1 MKVPKIIHQLWIGD
15 KPIPINAMNSVK
27 NMNTDFEYM
36 FWCEKTI
43 EEKLDI
49 PANYQRKIDE
59 HEEVWGKADL
69 YRWVILEKYGGVF
82 VDADMVSI
90 EPLDDFLLEKGFFSW
105 ENETA
110 RKNLCATSLQ
120 GYPPNHIIPQRAM
133 KWILENNIISQE
145 TGIPS
150 WQLVGPGLLSRVYH
164 TLPNKDIVNVFPHYY
179 FLPDHHTGSKYYG
192 HGKVYMTHEW
202 GSTKNTYNEINTMNI
217 PLHHTTPNNS
227 IDIYIPKTTIN
238 KQLKDVMKSIK
249 NMEGHFNI
257 NIHCENDLTKYIK
270 SMRNVYWKKQMP
282 ITLTEIMN
290 EEGSDKG
297 KGRHNYTIYYEKLF
311 QPIKNKINSF
321 CEIGLGTNN
330 PHIKS
335 TMGVNG
341 ISCASV
347 KGWERYF
354 PKAQIYGGDIDTNI
368 LINQNRIKCFH
379 IDMRS
384 KNSIKDFWK
393 NIPNKMDIILDDGLH
408 EFDANVLL
416 FENSFD
422 KFKYYYII
430 EDIGKIYFMIWN
442 LKLAE
447 WRKQFPNFDFE
458 FYINPIST
466 NDYDNNLI
474 IIKNKV
480 F

>member
-1 MKVPKIIHQLWIGD
+1 MEVPKIIHQLWIGD
-15 KPIPINAMNSVK
+15 KPIPINALNSVK
-27 NMNTDFEYM
+27 NMNHNFEYM
-36 FWCEKTI
+36 FWCETTI
-43 EEKLDI
+43 EEKLNI
-49 PANYQRKIDE
+49 PARYQRQIDA

-69 YRWVILEKYGGVF
+69 YRWIILEKYGGVF

-90 EPLDDFLLEKGFFSW
+90 QPIDDFLLSKAFFCW
-105 ENETA
+105 ENEKE

-120 GYPPNHIIPQRAM
+120 GYPPNHIIPQKAI
-133 KWILENNIISQE
+133 KWILENNIVSKE

-202 GSTKNTYNEINTMNI
+202 GSTHNTYNEINTMSI
-217 PLHHTTPNNS
+217 PHHHTPPNNS
-227 IDIYIPKTTIN
+227 IDIHIPKTTIN

-249 NMEGHFNI
+249 NMEGHFNV
-257 NIHCENDLTKYIK
+257 NIYCENDISKYIK
-270 SMRNVYWKKQMP
+270 SMRNVYWKKKET
-282 ITLTEIMN
+282 TLTEIMN

-297 KGRHNYTIYYEKLF
+297 KGRHNFTIYYEKLF
-311 QPIKNKINSF
+311 QYIKDEITTF

-330 PHIKS
+330 PYIKS
-335 TMGVNG
+335 SMGVNG
-341 ISCASV
+341 IPCASV

-368 LINQNRIKCFH
+368 LIKENRISCFH
-379 IDMRS
+379 IDMCS
-384 KNSIKDFWK
+384 KNSIEEFWK

-430 EDIGKIYFMIWN
+430 EDIGKIYFMKWES
-442 LKLAE
+442 KLDE
-447 WRKQFPNFDFE
+447 WRKKYPNYEFE
-458 FYINPIST
+458 LFINPIPT
-466 NDYDNNLI
+466 NNYDNNLI
-474 IIKNKV
+474 IIKNIL
-480 F
+480 